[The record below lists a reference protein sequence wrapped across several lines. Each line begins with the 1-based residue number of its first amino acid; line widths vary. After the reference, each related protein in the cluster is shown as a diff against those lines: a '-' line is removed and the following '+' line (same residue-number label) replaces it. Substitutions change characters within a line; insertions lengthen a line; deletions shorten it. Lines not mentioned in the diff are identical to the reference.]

1 MTSANILICDFV
13 GLRFGADGNPDHS
26 EVKAYIEAKGGVF
39 HQTGIA
45 KAGALYP
52 GKLHFFYLP
61 QLSTREELLAE
72 AGDGRYDAVIAA
84 ATFIPAETRFRL
96 GGVRIG
102 AGTGNM
108 GSASWGGGSGEGGEA
123 PLMNTPGIN
132 SRATAQMAMKAL
144 LKVRPDLPVDRLNAL
159 VAGGQFDT
167 GKDLRHYPTEKL
179 EGKRLAVIGY
189 GNIGREFARL
199 GQAFGMRVC
208 IHARPRHQ
216 KWIELEGFDYAAT
229 MEDAARGADALSVHL
244 GLGAFDA
251 GKQRYA
257 NAGLIGDEVLSL
269 LNHGAVLINYDR
281 GELVDVAALERA
293 LASGRVSHAAIDA
306 DLFKDGGTVSG
317 PMLPYLRL
325 VEAYGQR
332 LELLPHAAADTD
344 HPSRVAG
351 AKQAVDQIHAAITEH
366 RVHNLKGSL
375 PPGFVDMGAK
385 VPPGIGGI
393 TPRHLVALAADQAVA
408 ADLARSSAVV
418 AAFWERVLAASEQE
432 RPALIASGGEALA
445 EAANHLSTLLRRH
458 HLSGP
463 FTSGSP

>member
-45 KAGALYP
+45 KAGPLDP

-61 QLSTREELLAE
+61 QLSTRDELLAE
-72 AGDGRYDAVIAA
+72 AGEGRYDAVIAA
-84 ATFIPAETRFRL
+84 ATFIPAEARFRL

-108 GSASWGGGSGEGGEA
+108 GSASWGAGSGEGGEA

-159 VAGGQFDT
+159 VASGQFDT

-199 GQAFGMRVC
+199 GQAFGMLVT
-208 IHARPRHQ
+208 IHARPRHR
-216 KWIELEGFDYAAT
+216 KWIELEGFDYAAS
-229 MEDAARGADALSVHL
+229 MVDAARGADALSVHL

-251 GKQRYA
+251 GQQKYA
-257 NAGLIGDEVLSL
+257 NARLIGDEVLSA
-269 LNHGAVLINYDR
+269 LNPGAVLINYDR
-281 GELVDVAALERA
+281 GELVDVSALGRA

-306 DLFKDGGTVSG
+306 DLFNDGGTISG
-317 PMLPYLRL
+317 PMLPYLKL
-325 VEAYGQR
+325 VEAHGQR

-351 AKQAVDQIHAAITEH
+351 AKQAVDQIYAAVVEH

-393 TPRHLVALAADQAVA
+393 TPRHLAALADDQAIA
-408 ADLARSSAVV
+408 ADLARSSALV
-418 AAFWERVLAASEQE
+418 AAFWERILAASEQE
-432 RPALIASGGEALA
+432 RQALIASGGEAFA
-445 EAANHLSTLLRRH
+445 EAANRLSTLMRRH
-458 HLSGP
+458 QLSGP
-463 FTSGSP
+463 FTSGSL

>member
-26 EVKAYIEAKGGVF
+26 EVKAYIEARGGAF
-39 HQTGIA
+39 HPTGIGQ
-45 KAGALYP
+45 AGALDP

-84 ATFIPAETRFRL
+84 ATFIPAETKFRL

-108 GSASWGGGSGEGGEA
+108 ESASWGGGSGEGGEA

-144 LKVRPDLPVDRLNAL
+144 LKVRPDLPVDRLNAM
-159 VAGGQFDT
+159 VAGGLFDT

-179 EGKRLAVIGY
+179 EGKKLAVIGY
-189 GNIGREFARL
+189 GNIGREVARL
-199 GQAFGMRVC
+199 GQAFGMRVAV
-208 IHARPRHQ
+208 HARPRHR
-216 KWIELEGFDYAAT
+216 KWIELEGFDYAAS
-229 MEDAARGADALSVHL
+229 MVDAAHGADVLSVHL
-244 GLGAFDA
+244 GLGAFDSSR
-251 GKQRYA
+251 QRYA
-257 NAGLIGDEVLSL
+257 NAGLIEDEVLSA

-293 LASGRVSHAAIDA
+293 LESGRISHAAVDA
-306 DLFKDGGTVSG
+306 DLFTDGSTLSG
-317 PMLPYLRL
+317 PMLPYLKL

-351 AKQAVDQIHAAITEH
+351 AKQAVDQIYAAITER
-366 RVHNLKGSL
+366 RVYNLKGSL
-375 PPGFVDMGAK
+375 PPGFVDKGAK

-393 TPRHLVALAADQAVA
+393 DLQHLAALAGDQAVA
-408 ADLARSSAVV
+408 ADLARSSALV
-418 AAFWERVLAASEQE
+418 AAFWERILAAPAEE
-432 RPALIASGGEALA
+432 RPALIASGGEDFA
-445 EAANHLSTLLRRH
+445 EAANRLSTLLRTH
-458 HLSGP
+458 ALSGP
-463 FTSGSP
+463 FASARA

>member
-26 EVKAYIEAKGGVF
+26 EVKAYIESKGGVF
-39 HQTGIA
+39 HQTGVA
-45 KAGALYP
+45 RAGALDR
-52 GKLHFFYLP
+52 GKLHFFYQP
-61 QLSTREELLAE
+61 QLSTRDELLAE
-72 AGDGRYDAVIAA
+72 AGEGRYDAVIAA
-84 ATFIPAETRFRL
+84 ATFIPAEARFRL

-144 LKVRPDLPVDRLNAL
+144 LKVRPDLPVDRLSAL
-159 VAGGQFDT
+159 VAVGQFDT
-167 GKDLRHYPTEKL
+167 GKDLRHYPSEKL

-199 GQAFGMRVC
+199 GQAFGMRVA
-208 IHARPRHQ
+208 IHARPRHR
-216 KWIELEGFDYAAT
+216 KWIELEGFDYAAS

-251 GKQRYA
+251 GQKKYA
-257 NAGLIGDEVLSL
+257 NAGLIADEVLSV
-269 LNHGAVLINYDR
+269 LNPGAVLINYDR

-293 LASGRVSHAAIDA
+293 LASGRISHAAIDA
-306 DLFKDGGTVSG
+306 DLFNNGGTLSG

-325 VEAYGQR
+325 VETYGQR

-351 AKQAVDQIHAAITEH
+351 AKQAVDQIYAAIVEH

-385 VPPGIGGI
+385 VPAGIGGI
-393 TPRHLVALAADQAVA
+393 DPRHLAALAADRDVA
-408 ADLARSSAVV
+408 ADLARSSALV
-418 AAFWERVLAASEQE
+418 AAFWEQILAASAQE
-432 RPALIASGGEALA
+432 RPVLIASGGEAFA
-445 EAANHLSTLLRRH
+445 EAANRLSTLMRRH

-463 FTSGSP
+463 FTSGTI

>member
-13 GLRFGADGNPDHS
+13 GLRFGGDGDPDHS
-26 EVKAYIEAKGGVF
+26 EIKAYIEAKGGVF

-45 KAGALYP
+45 KAGAPGP
-52 GKLHFFYLP
+52 GKLHFFYQP
-61 QLSTREELLAE
+61 QLSTRDELSAE

-199 GQAFGMRVC
+199 GQAFGMRVA
-208 IHARPRHQ
+208 IHARSRHR

-229 MEDAARGADALSVHL
+229 MVDAARGADALSVHL

-251 GKQRYA
+251 GQQRYA
-257 NAGLIGDEVLSL
+257 NTGLISDGVLCA
-269 LNHGAVLINYDR
+269 LNPGAVLINYDR

-293 LASGRVSHAAIDA
+293 LESGRVSHAAIDA
-306 DLFKDGGTVSG
+306 DLFTDGAALSG
-317 PMLPYLRL
+317 PMLPYLKL
-325 VEAYGQR
+325 VERYGQR

-351 AKQAVDQIHAAITEH
+351 AKQAIDQIYAAVTEH
-366 RVHNLKGSL
+366 RVYNLKGSL

-393 TPRHLVALAADQAVA
+393 NPQHLAALADDQNAA
-408 ADLARSSAVV
+408 ADLAQSSAVV
-418 AAFWERVLAASEQE
+418 AAFWERVLAAPEQE
-432 RPALIASGGEALA
+432 RPALIASGGETFA
-445 EAANHLSTLLRRH
+445 EAANRLSTHLRRH

-463 FTSGSP
+463 FSQGST

>member
-1 MTSANILICDFV
+1 M
-13 GLRFGADGNPDHS
+13 
-26 EVKAYIEAKGGVF
+26 
-39 HQTGIA
+39 
-45 KAGALYP
+45 
-52 GKLHFFYLP
+52 
-61 QLSTREELLAE
+61 STRDELLAE

-144 LKVRPDLPVDRLNAL
+144 LKVRPDLPVDKLNIL

-199 GQAFGMRVC
+199 GQAFGMRVT
-208 IHARPRHQ
+208 IHARSRHH
-216 KWIELEGFDYAAT
+216 KWIEAEGFDYAET

-244 GLGAFDA
+244 GLGPFDA
-251 GKQRYA
+251 GQQRYA

-306 DLFKDGGTVSG
+306 DLFKDGSRLSG

-332 LELLPHAAADTD
+332 LELLPHAAADTL
-344 HPSRVAG
+344 PCRRRQAG
-351 AKQAVDQIHAAITEH
+351 
-366 RVHNLKGSL
+366 R
-375 PPGFVDMGAK
+375 
-385 VPPGIGGI
+385 
-393 TPRHLVALAADQAVA
+393 
-408 ADLARSSAVV
+408 
-418 AAFWERVLAASEQE
+418 
-432 RPALIASGGEALA
+432 RPD
-445 EAANHLSTLLRRH
+445 LRRH
-458 HLSGP
+458 RRASRPQSERIAASGLSRHGSESAARHRRHYISAFGGAGRRSGHGRRP
-463 FTSGSP
+463 RAVERTHSRILGTRSGSARAGTTGADRFWRRSIRRGREPPLHAFAQAPSFGAVHFRIVLTPTM